1 MVLFPV
7 NPRGCYPTVSRN
19 VILCV
24 AVIIRLFLLF
34 SISWFLQP
42 VPEYM
47 CHHPPKEFTT
57 RALTRYGPL
66 NVYVAGCNV
75 KKSILRPRILQLL
88 SEYAIWDSKVYRN
101 GHLVDYGQ
109 DGDTASRRTA
119 RSSLELL
126 AGGGGGAPT
135 PQTNLFQWCP
145 SSRFWWTFERPR
157 PLCRRQIVDYP
168 GTDLFLFIK
177 PAPQFPDI
185 AGSRGLMKTH
195 TPNPGKGLRLIR
207 KRKLLQMVF
216 DDTAS
221 NIFQKSKHIKLLPM
235 D

>member
-1 MVLFPV
+1 M
-7 NPRGCYPTVSRN
+7 R
-19 VILCV
+19 
-24 AVIIRLFLLF
+24 
-34 SISWFLQP
+34 Q
-42 VPEYM
+42 
-47 CHHPPKEFTT
+47 
-57 RALTRYGPL
+57 
-66 NVYVAGCNV
+66 
-75 KKSILRPRILQLL
+75 RILQLL

-119 RSSLELL
+119 RSSLELF

-157 PLCRRQIVDYP
+157 PLYRRQIVDYP

-195 TPNPGKGLRLIR
+195 TESR
-207 KRKLLQMVF
+207 KRITVRSLRKLF
-216 DDTAS
+216 DHAIDGFWRHS
-221 NIFQKSKHIKLLPM
+221 VKKSKLHQDFSYWLI
-235 D
+235 